1 MSRRGRTFGVA
12 VSMLVLGISAGGC
25 GKFYWGKPGST
36 AEQFA
41 GDNRECALEANR
53 APGGQVVR
61 EVFDKSYRACLTARG
76 YVREQ
81 QVNPGAGWHRGI
93 E

>member
-1 MSRRGRTFGVA
+1 MNYARTLV
-12 VSMLVLGISAGGC
+12 VSAAATVLWVGLGGC
-25 GKFYWGKPGST
+25 GLFYWGKPGST
-36 AEQFA
+36 PDDFA
-41 GDNRECALEANR
+41 RDNRECALEANQ

-61 EVFDKSYRACLTARG
+61 EVFDKAYRQCLIARG

-81 QVNPGAGWHRGI
+81 KVDPGPGWHRGI

>member
-1 MSRRGRTFGVA
+1 MNRNRASHALLISV
-12 VSMLVLGISAGGC
+12 LLGIAVAGC
-25 GKFYWGKPGST
+25 GKFYWSKPGGT

-41 GDNRECALEANR
+41 RDNRECALEANQ

-61 EVFDKSYRACLTARG
+61 EVFDRAYRACLVGRG

-81 QVNPGAGWHRGI
+81 RVDPGSDWHRGI

>member
-1 MSRRGRTFGVA
+1 MDRRGRA
-12 VSMLVLGISAGGC
+12 VCALWFSILLGMGAGGC
-25 GKFYWGKPGST
+25 GKFYWSKPGGT

-41 GDNRECALEANR
+41 RDNRECALEANQ

-61 EVFDKSYRACLTARG
+61 EVFDKAYRACLIGRG

-81 QVNPGAGWHRGI
+81 KVDPGSDWYRGI